1 MSNIFCNFFH
11 DCRYTRSI
19 KFRYVKSG
27 LSVPGAD
34 VVSHNPAQS
43 IEKFNTLPGP
53 HIRHPNF
60 PFPKG
65 IPSSQLEIGHVYL
78 RSHRGFGMV
87 FPPVSY
93 THLDVYKRQGIT
105 FSPVFTANRAPQYCC
120 AQKQRITSNPFLF
133 PYPTPQI
140 YPKAIPHNSKC
151 RIAPAD
157 FLAG

>member
-1 MSNIFCNFFH
+1 MECHIDSVIFSM
-11 DCRYTRSI
+11 T
-19 KFRYVKSG
+19 VKSG

-87 FPPVSY
+87 FPL
-93 THLDVYKRQGIT
+93 HQ
-105 FSPVFTANRAPQYCC
+105 
-120 AQKQRITSNPFLF
+120 
-133 PYPTPQI
+133 
-140 YPKAIPHNSKC
+140 
-151 RIAPAD
+151 
-157 FLAG
+157 